1 MEQYYTLQEVMAR
14 LNISRDTIMG
24 LIRKGKIPG
33 TIKLSSVFRIPES
46 GIQRFLE
53 AQTVQPR
60 KPFYVLGL
68 QIVIDRLVAAQRR
81 KRKAARSCGNIV
93 NINEYRKRKERN
105 A

>member
-1 MEQYYTLQEVMAR
+1 MILVKLLGFATLIGTVMG
-14 LNISRDTIMG
+14 S
-24 LIRKGKIPG
+24 
-33 TIKLSSVFRIPES
+33 
-46 GIQRFLE
+46 
-53 AQTVQPR
+53 
-60 KPFYVLGL
+60 VLG